1 MQPKQAFH
9 VCFNGYGTHLP
20 RAIFVNTSCIFNKSN
35 CNADAWNLKQGLLW
49 GGVFF
54 RLIVTE
60 TACCKY
66 VRGDT
71 VVEHQQALS
80 SLASHPPS
88 VGSIWTFP
96 VEPSIYLRP
105 WLIPHHLPKIHKRY
119 PTMRYPVSGFIAYA
133 MSIHIWHIYSECN
146 GASFFGGTPVGG
158 EQRIFQDIDTIQVS
172 PHRPGEL
179 DGGTR
184 EFVCPRKFVSS
195 PRKKWVV
202 GRRFF
207 PMGWR

>member
-1 MQPKQAFH
+1 MKSTVKQ
-9 VCFNGYGTHLP
+9 
-20 RAIFVNTSCIFNKSN
+20 
-35 CNADAWNLKQGLLW
+35 WLLC

-66 VRGDT
+66 VRSDT

-105 WLIPHHLPKIHKRY
+105 SLIPHHLPKIHKRY
-119 PTMRYPVSGFIAYA
+119 PTMGYPVSGSIAYA
-133 MSIHIWHIYSECN
+133 CICHVDSISDISIPNEMEHHSLEEPPLEAN
-146 GASFFGGTPVGG
+146 NEFFRTS
-158 EQRIFQDIDTIQVS
+158 IQSRSHLIVQVNS
-172 PHRPGEL
+172 MMEPESSCAPESVVIHRPWKNGWLEDDPFLWGENNCS
-179 DGGTR
+179 GAN
-184 EFVCPRKFVSS
+184 C
-195 PRKKWVV
+195 
-202 GRRFF
+202 
-207 PMGWR
+207 